1 MPSWLTPWI
10 IAAIAIYPLLQ
21 VERWIHRH
29 IQGLG
34 LLITNNPQ
42 AAVLIYY
49 LVLFPGVFIHEI
61 SQWLLA
67 QALRVKVKKFRL
79 WPEEQQKVIRL
90 GLVEIDQ
97 RQTDVYRATL
107 IGVIPLITGVIIIS
121 LIQEARFDTD
131 VLLQA
136 LGSGDIN
143 VMLAGIRQFTSTP
156 DFWLWFYLV
165 FAIANAML
173 PEPHDRIS
181 WWIPVGILTGLG
193 VFLFVLDLSILIVA
207 GLEGPLAT
215 FARALSAALVTA
227 LLVDLFMI
235 LLLWL
240 AELIFSR
247 VLNRELEYG

>member
-1 MPSWLTPWI
+1 MPSWLTPWL
-10 IAAIAIYPLLQ
+10 IAAITIYPLIQ

-29 IQGLG
+29 IQGFG
-34 LLITNNPQ
+34 LLVTNNPQ

-49 LVLFPGVFIHEI
+49 LVLFPGVLIHEL

-97 RQTDVYRATL
+97 RQTDDFRATL
-107 IGVIPLITGVIIIS
+107 VGVIPLITGVIIIS
-121 LIQEARFDTD
+121 LIQEARFDMD
-131 VLLQA
+131 ILLSA

-143 VMLAGIRQFTSTP
+143 TMWAGIRQFTSAP

-173 PEPHDRIS
+173 PEPHDRIN
-181 WWIPVGILTGLG
+181 WWIPVWILAGLG
-193 VFLFVLDLSILIVA
+193 VFLFVLDLSILIMA
-207 GLEGPLAT
+207 GLEGPMAT
-215 FARALSAALVTA
+215 FARALSAALLTA
-227 LLVDLFMI
+227 LLTDLFMMGV
-235 LLLWL
+235 LWL